1 MTIDPADRAAVVAFI
16 RSEGRGV
23 IATVDAL
30 GHPEAALIVIAALD
44 DGTLIFDSPTDSRK
58 VPNLAGNADVAIVIG
73 TTGDVSLQ
81 LEGSAWTASGAE
93 RVTYGEAYNA
103 QFPGSRALQ
112 DDFSVVAVDVAWL
125 RLYDASSTPGTVRE
139 ARWR

>member
-73 TTGDVSLQ
+73 TTGDISLQ

-125 RLYDASSTPGTVRE
+125 RLYDASSTPGTVLE

>member
-1 MTIDPADRAAVVAFI
+1 MTMDLADRAAVVAFI

-58 VPNLAGNADVAIVIG
+58 VPNLAGNADVAIVID
-73 TTGDVSLQ
+73 TTGDISLQ

-112 DDFSVVAVDVAWL
+112 DDFSVVAVDIAWL
-125 RLYDASSTPGTVRE
+125 RLYDASSTPGTVLE

>member
-73 TTGDVSLQ
+73 TTGEISLQ

-125 RLYDASSTPGTVRE
+125 RLYDASSTPGTVLE